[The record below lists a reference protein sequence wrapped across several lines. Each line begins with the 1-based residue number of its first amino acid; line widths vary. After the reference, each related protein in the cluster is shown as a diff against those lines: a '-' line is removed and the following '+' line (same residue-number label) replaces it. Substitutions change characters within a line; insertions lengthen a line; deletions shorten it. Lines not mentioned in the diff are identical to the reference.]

1 MPRLARFTPAGIPQH
16 VIQHG
21 NNRQVTF
28 CCDEDFAFYIYWLQH
43 YSEKSDVEIHAWVLM
58 TNHVHRLATPKLADG
73 LSKMMQS
80 LGRMYVRY
88 FNKQYKRVGT
98 LREGWFK
105 LLIVKTENYLLRC
118 YRYIE
123 LNPLRAGM
131 VSGPAEYKWSSYQCN
146 ALGKQSDL
154 LTPHDEYLILS
165 KSRDKRQKIYRD
177 LFKYQLDKELVT
189 KINDATNKGMAIG
202 SENFKQAIEM
212 NFNRRMPRSK
222 MGRPNKVM
230 VSVKMT
236 AKGWVKRLLCPICLF
251 NRKDQYSNNRAEQLP
266 EGTRVRERVMR
277 KFTSVTHVNRFIGAH
292 K

>member
-98 LREGWFK
+98 LRQGWFK

-123 LNPLRAGM
+123 LNPVHAHM
-131 VSGPAEYKWSSYQCN
+131 VSGPAEYKWSSYQRN

-165 KSRDKRQKIYRD
+165 KSGYKRQKIHQN

-189 KINDATNKGMAIG
+189 KISDATNKGMAIG
-202 SENFKQAIEM
+202 SESFKQDIEM
-212 NFNRRMPRSK
+212 NFNRRMTSSK

-230 VSVKMT
+230 VSVNMT
-236 AKGWVKRLLCPICLF
+236 AKGWVKRLLCPHLF
-251 NRKDQYSNNRAEQLP
+251 
-266 EGTRVRERVMR
+266 
-277 KFTSVTHVNRFIGAH
+277 I
-292 K
+292 